1 MAAAVNVLAQEF
13 GPRRPV
19 SVQVY
24 NTLYDRFVAPGND
37 GYSKLPDNYERVL
50 EGDNQLLDIFAY
62 ITETI
67 RIRNFNG
74 PGTIMIATQRNF
86 TFFLCYYVFVGLREC
101 FTQALNAGLDDNYY
115 LFGERNGFEPF
126 FTTNLKAVYNG
137 DVAHNNFEERG
148 GWNTTQKPLNRV
160 VIARI
165 RAGEFSFFVYRY
177 LYTQLQDNYRFYTK
191 YDANNIDQVQLLVS
205 LRVRRRREEP
215 RVMVPQVEEYRGPD
229 NNVIR
234 RRRRDN
240 VERNDINIQQIRG
253 AMTRARTAALNGNVA
268 DRTRARMARSQNSR
282 GNPTRFFGE
291 QIFFGVKSLSQKKVI
306 EVFGVGANPFS
317 NDGTCF
323 STSLL
328 MCQIRFCHVEE
339 NRNSVWISLPN
350 LNTRSILESRSIR
363 INVLEMENIVTT
375 TPFSYSDGA
384 TSTIVIGNPVRF
396 TEHNKQALLNCAQIL
411 ELYIEDQ
418 YQGEIDSN
426 SWSGIPQA
434 FADLYGVIIHIFD
447 HNFKGRVDVIYP
459 KDDDFWSSNLHK
471 HIYLYKKE
479 GHIYPVV
486 DISTFLNKDK
496 IRNLYQLCDYCQF
509 VVQKPAAKC
518 FVHVASCKLRR
529 NFLCSETVLF
539 SKKLLEVKPFYR
551 YYQSNRYDF
560 KCNLCMKNV
569 NLSKT
574 YSDHVCFINQPKAKE
589 RISDE
594 KIFVLDIEAMQDEIP
609 GNSTKLEHKCV
620 LICMR
625 SVYQNYRKYFD
636 SVEGMVNHIKYNKVY
651 FGNALFIAHN
661 GGGYDYPFF
670 VKYFEE
676 SGIEYDYIPRP
687 GSKHKYLEITMKID
701 NIKVRF
707 IDFMMLVPDSL
718 KNIGKAFQLDVQKGD
733 FPHRFLNSNTLRY
746 VGRFPPLFSPEDYF
760 SYHSKKS
767 VEDQNELVEWYNL
780 QCETYCTCEGMH
792 NCQKRVW
799 NAWEFLL
806 EYCWMDVNVL
816 AEACKKYRNLILSLE
831 DTSESDYWRGKGYD
845 PFLCITQSQLAMHI
859 FLSGFNQGMATIYLP
874 KQNKPKFLWESI
886 SWLESLI
893 PRYGRI
899 SHRGNSESQFYVAE
913 VNVLCDGVCSTHPRK
928 TVFLYLDCEDSGCLE
943 CNIKH
948 SFIKK
953 TVQEIY
959 NETME
964 DINKIKEMFEVVY
977 IWNHEYLLTNPVHHD
992 RFDIYTD
999 REMFYGG
1006 RTEVFSPYA
1015 NSDGL
1020 DMDIKYHDVCSMYP
1034 YVCAFETLPVGT
1046 PTFLYGDMIQFD
1058 RLSPDHPNKYF
1069 GYAKIKVTPPRNDY
1083 LGLLPSRGETGRL
1096 TFHLLEQVGYWH
1108 TCEIYLAME
1117 NGYVVNEIY
1126 QVIQFE
1132 PEERSSILMRGY
1144 MEYFMRLKVES
1155 DGWKKMGARNE
1166 SPTEEE
1172 KDHFCEVMYQQNGC
1186 IARPRK
1192 DKVQINPVLR
1202 KIAKIF
1208 LNCLW
1213 GKFCQVQN
1221 KDFFCDITSCQDLD
1235 YLLNVAEINQNDMKF
1250 RMTNKGT
1257 LKTCFTLD
1265 GSKLRPNNKY
1275 NIFIAASVT
1284 AYARCIL
1291 HRRMLM
1297 IGTNRILYCDT
1308 DSILFLYPR
1317 GQADRLVAPGLGN
1330 FTDEYAGKV
1339 IKFFYA
1345 IAPKFYFIIT
1355 EDNMSI
1361 KSKGIWLT
1369 QENKLLLNEEEIKNL
1384 LRNYFLSS
1392 REETEIVLKNM
1403 SIFSNTTDR
1412 DHAYATMF
1420 TRYNTKRVTCQFSKR
1435 VAVEFEE
1442 EENLFDELN
1451 RINLY
1456 PIGFDHN

>member
-1 MAAAVNVLAQEF
+1 MAAALNVYAQQF
-13 GPRRPV
+13 NYRRPV

-24 NTLYDRFVAPGND
+24 NNLYDNFVRQNGD
-37 GYSKLPDNYERVL
+37 GFEKLPENYERVL
-50 EGDNQLLDIFAY
+50 EGNNQLLDVFAY

-74 PGTIMIATQRNF
+74 PGTIMIANPRNF
-86 TFFLCYYVFVGLREC
+86 TFFLCYYVYIGLKEC
-101 FTQALNAGLDDNYY
+101 LEQAFNSGLDDNYY
-115 LFGERNGFEPF
+115 LFGERIGLEPW
-126 FTTNLKAVYNG
+126 FTTNLKAVYGG
-137 DVAHNNFEERG
+137 DVGHNNFEERG
-148 GWNTTQKPLNRV
+148 GWNTSQKPLNRV
-160 VIARI
+160 VIDHI
-165 RAGEFSFFVYRY
+165 RAGNFSFFVYRY

-205 LRVRRRREEP
+205 LRVRRRREDP
-215 RVMVPQVEEYRGPD
+215 RVRVNQVEEYRDPED
-229 NNVIR
+229 NIVIR
-234 RRRRDN
+234 RRRRDQ
-240 VERNDINIQQIRG
+240 VERNDINIQEIRG
-253 AMTRARTAALNGNVA
+253 AMTRSRTAALNGNIA
-268 DRTRARMARSQNSR
+268 DRTRARIARSQNSR
-282 GNPTRFFGE
+282 SNPTRFFGE
-291 QIFFGVKSLSQKKVI
+291 QIFFGVKSLTQRKVI
-306 EVFGVGANPFS
+306 DVFGVGKNPFS
-317 NDGTCF
+317 REGTCF

-328 MCQIRFCHVEE
+328 LCQIRFCDTVDKRFWISNEQ
-339 NRNSVWISLPN
+339 RNSFAIRDTDCIKIS
-350 LNTRSILESRSIR
+350 
-363 INVLEMENIVTT
+363 VLDVMEHVTF
-375 TPFSYSDGA
+375 TPFSCSRNGVVD
-384 TSTIVIGNPVRF
+384 IIIGNPIMYEERYRR
-396 TEHNKQALLNCAQIL
+396 ALLNCATIL
-411 ELYIEDQ
+411 ELYIEDR
-418 YQGEIDSN
+418 YEGEIDSN

-434 FADLYGVIIHIFD
+434 FADLFGVIIHVFD

-459 KDDDFWSSNLHK
+459 KDDEFWNSAVHK
-471 HIYLYKKE
+471 HIYVYKKE
-479 GHIYPVV
+479 GHIYPVR
-486 DISTFLNKDK
+486 DIATFLNRDK

-509 VVQKPAAKC
+509 VLQKPAWKC
-518 FVHVASCKLRR
+518 FEHIQSCKLRR
-529 NFLCSETVLF
+529 NFICSDTFIF

-551 YYQSNRYDF
+551 YFQTNKYDF
-560 KCNLCMKNV
+560 KCNLCQTNI
-569 NLSKT
+569 NLRKT
-574 YSDHVCFINQPKAKE
+574 YSDHICYINQPKSKE
-589 RISDE
+589 RIEDS
-594 KIFVLDIEAMQDEIP
+594 KIFVLDIEAMQDEIV
-609 GNSTKLEHKCV
+609 GNNTKLEHKCV
-620 LICMR
+620 AICMR
-625 SVYQNYRKYFD
+625 GVYLEFREMFR
-636 SVEGMVNHIKYNKVY
+636 SIEGMVTFLLLNREIFN
-651 FGNALFIAHN
+651 NSLFIAHN

-676 SGIEYDYIPRP
+676 EGIKYDYIPRP
-687 GSKHKYLEITMKID
+687 GSKHKYLEVTLLAENFKI
-701 NIKVRF
+701 RF

-718 KNIGKAFQLDVQKGD
+718 RNIGKAFQLDVQKGD
-733 FPHRFLNSNTLRY
+733 FPHRFLNSTTINY
-746 VGRFPPLFSPEDYF
+746 QGRFPPLFSDEDYF
-760 SYHSKKS
+760 SYKCKKS
-767 VEDQNELVEWYNL
+767 VEEQNDLLEWHNL
-780 QCETYCTCEGMH
+780 QCLTYCTCDGDH
-792 NCQKRVW
+792 TCQKMLW
-799 NAWEFLL
+799 NAWDFLI
-806 EYCWMDVNVL
+806 EYCWMDVDVL
-816 AEACKKYRNLILSLE
+816 AEACRKYRDLILNLE

-886 SWLESLI
+886 SWIESLV

-899 SHRGNSESQFYVAE
+899 SHRGNSESQHYIAE
-913 VNVLCDGVCSTHPRK
+913 VNVLCDGVCDTIPKK
-928 TVFLYLDCEDSGCLE
+928 TVFLYLDCEDSGCLT

-948 SFIKK
+948 QFIKK
-953 TVQEIY
+953 TVLEIY
-959 NETME
+959 NETIR
-964 DINKIKEMFEVVY
+964 DINEIKKEFEVIY
-977 IWNHEYLLTNPVHHD
+977 IWNHEYKETNPVFHE
-992 RFDIYTD
+992 RFNVYTD

-1034 YVCAFETLPVGT
+1034 YVCAFETLPVGK
-1046 PTFLYGDMIQFD
+1046 PTFLYGDSID
-1058 RLSPDHPNKYF
+1058 INRLSPYHPDKYF
-1069 GYAKIKVTPPRNDY
+1069 GYAKIKVTPPKNDY
-1083 LGLLPSRGETGRL
+1083 LGLLPSRSETGRL

-1117 NGYVVNEIY
+1117 NGYIVNEVY
-1126 QVIQFE
+1126 QVIHFD
-1132 PEERSSILMRGY
+1132 PEERSDILMRGY

-1166 SPTEEE
+1166 EPTDEE
-1172 KDHFCEVMYQQNGC
+1172 KDHFCELMYQQNGR

-1192 DKVQINPVLR
+1192 DKVKVNPVLR

-1250 RMTNKGT
+1250 RMTNSGT

-1291 HRRMLM
+1291 HRRMIM
-1297 IGTNRILYCDT
+1297 IGTKRILYCDT

-1317 GQADRLVAPGLGN
+1317 NQADALVSPGLGN
-1330 FTDEYAGKV
+1330 FTDEYAGKN

-1369 QENKLLLNEEEIKNL
+1369 QENKLLLNEGEIKNL
-1384 LRNYFLSS
+1384 LRNYFITSN
-1392 REETEIVLKNM
+1392 EETEIVLKNM
-1403 SIFSNTTDR
+1403 SIFSNTTDNQ
-1412 DHAYATMF
+1412 HAYATMF

-1435 VAVEFEE
+1435 TAVEFEE
-1442 EENLFDELN
+1442 EENLFEELN